1 MQNWLVKSI
10 SVVLKL
16 NYWLLVIV
24 IFGNIYLIFVDTN
37 LKFYFFENSIIDS
50 IVRNSLFPLQADN
63 AIQFTSFI
71 SFIILP
77 FNILV
82 NIILLIYFFKKID
95 ADFFNNLKNKNKIY

>member
-82 NIILLIYFFKKID
+82 NIISLIYFFKK
-95 ADFFNNLKNKNKIY
+95 

>member
-50 IVRNSLFPLQADN
+50 IVRNSLFPLKN
-63 AIQFTSFI
+63 NNKIQFTSFL

-82 NIILLIYFFKKID
+82 NIILLIYFFKK
-95 ADFFNNLKNKNKIY
+95 

>member
-24 IFGNIYLIFVDTN
+24 IFGNIYLIFVDAN
-37 LKFYFFENSIIDS
+37 LNFYFFENSIIDS

-82 NIILLIYFFKKID
+82 NIILLIYFFKK
-95 ADFFNNLKNKNKIY
+95 